1 MIRFFLPRIEYI
13 LLMAIF
19 FGIAA
24 SGPRIL
30 NLDGDLPRHLL
41 AGRLILRDH
50 RVFTIDVFSFRTVG
64 YPSIPHEWISQLLF
78 AAAHGLLGLSGVVLL
93 TASSVMLTW
102 SLVFRRAMEKS
113 RALIPSLVSTALG
126 VAASQLQ
133 VLPRPHVFTY
143 LLLGLWISL
152 IDGVAQGI
160 RAWWLLPLLM
170 LLWVNTHG
178 MFIFG
183 IAICAICLIG
193 QYLDHPSRKPLE
205 SAEFR
210 SVLLGGAV
218 SLAATL
224 VSPSGLQI
232 FQTIVSLGSNR
243 YITSRI
249 PEYQS
254 PDFHVPETWP
264 FVTMLLLT
272 VVGWGRAT
280 LRIAWADVLL
290 IVAFAALALYT
301 SRMIPVFAIVATPLM
316 AQSLASWGRENFADG
331 RMATFERNLRRINS
345 SAGGIIWLFAVVIAV
360 TISFSLGKAIDPA
373 GRGNVFDD
381 RFFPVEA
388 VSWLETHPQTAPV
401 FNEFD
406 WGGYL
411 LLRLWPRQ
419 QVFMDGHTHIYGENL
434 TREYEK
440 VISLSPGWQEIFTRY
455 GIGCVI
461 VRADAPLV
469 AALSTSS
476 GWQISYRDGTA
487 VILTRKQSSAP

>member
-1 MIRFFLPRIEYI
+1 MTRFFLPRIEYV

-19 FGIAA
+19 LGIAI

-41 AGRLILRDH
+41 VGQLILHEH
-50 RVFTIDVFSFRTVG
+50 RVLTTDVFSFRTIG
-64 YPSIPHEWISQLLF
+64 YPSIPHEWIPQLLF
-78 AAAHGLLGLSGVVLL
+78 AAASELLGLSGVVLL
-93 TASSVMLTW
+93 TAASVMLTW
-102 SLVFRRAMEKS
+102 SLVFRRALQKS

-126 VAASQLQ
+126 VAASQLH

-143 LLLGLWISL
+143 LLLALWLTL
-152 IDGVAQGI
+152 IDGIAKGT

-178 MFIFG
+178 MFILG

-193 QYLDHPSRKPLE
+193 RHLDHPSRKPLE
-205 SAEFR
+205 TAGFR
-210 SVLLGGAV
+210 SLLLGGAV
-218 SLAATL
+218 SLAAT
-224 VSPSGLQI
+224 VASPSGLQV
-232 FQTIVSLGSNR
+232 FHTIVALGSNR
-243 YITSRI
+243 YLTSRV

-272 VVGWGRAT
+272 IVGWGRTT
-280 LRIAWADVLL
+280 LRIAWTDVLL
-290 IVAFAALALYT
+290 IATFAALALYT
-301 SRMIPVFAIVATPLM
+301 GRMIPVFAIVAAPLM
-316 AQSLASWGRENFADG
+316 AQSLASWGREDFAAG
-331 RMATFERNLRRINS
+331 KMAAFEGNLRRIDS
-345 SAGGIIWLFAVVIAV
+345 SAGGMIWLFAVVIAV

-388 VSWLETHPQTAPV
+388 VSWLEAHPQTAPV

-419 QVFMDGHTHIYGENL
+419 RVFMDGHTHIYGENL
-434 TREYEK
+434 TREYET
-440 VISLSPGWQEIFTRY
+440 VISVSPGWKEIFTKY

-469 AALSTSS
+469 DALYTS
-476 GWQISYRDGTA
+476 GWQISYRDDTA
-487 VILTRKQSSAP
+487 VILTPKRSSAL